1 MSGRW
6 LVMPFELPHFDG
18 VEVAGK
24 RKCLLWQQTFLV
36 VLKLCPRPPSTNTQ
50 MSQFCQILYNLTDL
64 TDVRSITEDSKV
76 ILIVWLTQSR
86 TWGVRLALC
95 VFETG
100 YSQRRFSHNLHN
112 SVIDR
117 ISQSSILFY
126 IICWALL
133 HEKGYQ
139 VFKLSMIEGCLRGK
153 SV

>member
-50 MSQFCQILYNLTDL
+50 MSQFCQILYNRTDL

-76 ILIVWLTQSR
+76 ILIVWLTQSIKDMR
-86 TWGVRLALC
+86 HC
-95 VFETG
+95 VFFETG

-112 SVIDR
+112 SAIDR